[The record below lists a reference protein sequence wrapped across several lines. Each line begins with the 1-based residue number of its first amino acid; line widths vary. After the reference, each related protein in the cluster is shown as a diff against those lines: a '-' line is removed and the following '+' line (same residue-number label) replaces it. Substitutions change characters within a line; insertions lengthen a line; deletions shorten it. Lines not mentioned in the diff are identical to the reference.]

1 MRCRTCHASIGSK
14 QEERASVEAPSK
26 RVGHVDDGEGIAWPH
41 THDEATRMD
50 ASWKDKN
57 DVEGSEGS
65 GGSLEA
71 CLARLLDVS
80 EEDDEEKRKVLN
92 DVFRRASDEA
102 QVNFPICIACANE
115 KELELDRSIADA
127 ELEAE
132 MYRASIRLLDQERAS
147 DDGKPTEE
155 LEEELRRSLAEEEQH
170 QNELKRVED
179 EISEVNAHLIEL
191 NAQVQEME
199 KAEESYWREFNS
211 YKMQLHFHLEDKDA
225 LMHRLEIASAQL
237 KLLQRSNVYN
247 DVFYIWYEGP
257 FGTINGC
264 RMGSMPNDRV
274 EWEEINA
281 GWGQCVFLLHIMAR
295 TCQLGFSRHKLL
307 PMGSFP
313 RISDGKVT
321 FELFG
326 PVSVLNPFGGASKYD
341 KGATAFLSCLQ
352 EFADFAL
359 ARDKA
364 AGQDV
369 PFRLPFPIEG
379 ERIGG
384 KSIRYSFNSEE
395 KWTAAL
401 KLLLANLKVSLA
413 WFIQNFGEL
422 DPVGGNLL
430 RS

>member
-1 MRCRTCHASIGSK
+1 MRCLACHSPIWS
-14 QEERASVEAPSK
+14 QEEERASDEAPSK
-26 RVGHVDDGEGIAWPH
+26 HVGHVDEGEGNAWPR
-41 THDEATRMD
+41 TLAEAMRLD
-50 ASWKDKN
+50 ASWKDKK
-57 DVEGSEGS
+57 DVEGREAG

-80 EEDDEEKRKVLN
+80 EEESEEKRKVLN
-92 DVFRRASDEA
+92 DVFQRASEEA

-115 KELELDRSIADA
+115 KEMELDRSIADA

-132 MYRASIRLLDQERAS
+132 MYRASIRLLDQERANNEEKS
-147 DDGKPTEE
+147 TEE
-155 LEEELRRSLAEEEQH
+155 LEEELRRSSATEEEH
-170 QNELKRVED
+170 QNEMKEVED
-179 EISEVNAHLIEL
+179 EIAEVNAHLKDL
-191 NAQVQEME
+191 NAQVQDME
-199 KAEESYWREFNS
+199 RAEESYWREFNS

-313 RISDGKVT
+313 RINDGKVT
-321 FELFG
+321 YELFG
-326 PVSVLNPFGGASKYD
+326 PVSLLNPFGGASRYD
-341 KGATAFLSCLQ
+341 KGAAAFLSCLQ
-352 EFADFAL
+352 EFADFAF
-359 ARDKA
+359 AKDKA

-384 KSIRYSFNSEE
+384 RSIRYSFNREE
-395 KWTAAL
+395 KWTVAL

-413 WFIQNFGEL
+413 WFVKNFGDL